1 LFLQTSR
8 SSHADLMVMSSIGQ
22 CGRFSGEPGFAAS
35 SAGTAAASVSVGA
48 CYIEAL
54 LFPLV
59 DGLISSVG
67 SC

>member
-1 LFLQTSR
+1 
-8 SSHADLMVMSSIGQ
+8 MSSIGQ

-35 SAGTAAASVSVGA
+35 TAGTAAASVSVGA
-48 CYIEAL
+48 CYVEAL
-54 LFPLV
+54 LFPIV